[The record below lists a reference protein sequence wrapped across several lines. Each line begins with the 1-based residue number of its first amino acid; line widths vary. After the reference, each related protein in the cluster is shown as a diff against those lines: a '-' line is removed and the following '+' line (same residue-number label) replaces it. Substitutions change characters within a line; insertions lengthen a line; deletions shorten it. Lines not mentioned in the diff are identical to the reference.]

1 MNSQYQVLQVK
12 KGRNTGQW
20 RWRLR
25 GENGRII
32 ATSHTETYYNLADCE
47 AAVALVKGSG
57 DAPIVYVE

>member
-1 MNSQYQVLQVK
+1 MKYEILTVK
-12 KGRNTGQW
+12 RGHNIGQF

-25 GENGRII
+25 ANNGRII